1 MQMSKLNIFLLFFL
15 FQLVGL
21 SMQAQSNRTQAVIT
35 RNNQEASTFSHTVEK
50 GETVYAI
57 ATMYG
62 VKPEDLYR
70 LNPGSQEGIRAGSTL
85 LIPQRKAPDNKNVQE
100 GTHYIFHTIQPKETL
115 YAVSKRY
122 AVPATAIIKANPGLS
137 TSTFQIGKTI
147 RIPAYVTK
155 EQTPKEEK
163 RPATEEVEYTIQKR
177 ETLYRICRK
186 FDISSYELLKR
197 NPQLKEGAKAGM
209 VIHIPV
215 KTKVEDTTTTLP
227 PALAQLS
234 ERETNALLTQPKS
247 SQPVQRVKVAVLLPF
262 MTEETEPSAETK
274 RFIEYYEGLLLAIDS
289 LHNNGCSFELSVYD
303 TGKGTKTLKNIL
315 KTEESIQQTD
325 LLIGAVQ
332 NDQIGLLAA
341 FAEQHHI
348 PYVIPFTS
356 KNDDVLSN
364 AYVYQVNTPHSY
376 HYAKAAQAGC
386 DLFADDHIIL
396 LNMNDGRDKK
406 EFIRTFK
413 AEMVQRNILYS
424 EIDYNAKTLVADI
437 DTVLQ
442 ANMRNV
448 VVPTSGT
455 LDALSKIKS
464 PIRMLA
470 ETQPE
475 CGLTL
480 FGYPEWQTYT
490 RECLDDFYALNTY
503 IYTNFY
509 ANNLSKE
516 VDDFYTRYKNWFSK
530 SLINIF
536 PKYGILGFDTGMFFL
551 GAIHRYGDRFEN
563 KLDEIHYKGI
573 QTEFDFHRVNNWGGF
588 INTNIFIVHYQ
599 ADFNVTRNEVR

>member
-1 MQMSKLNIFLLFFL
+1 MSKLNILLLLFL
-15 FQLVGL
+15 FHLASISL
-21 SMQAQSNRTQAVIT
+21 YAQENKTKIVIANE
-35 RNNQEASTFSHTVEK
+35 RESSTFHHTVEK

-62 VKPEDLYR
+62 VKPEDIYR
-70 LNPGSQEGIRAGSTL
+70 LNPGSKEGIRAGATL
-85 LIPQRKAPDNKNVQE
+85 QIPQRAAASQKE
-100 GTHYIFHTIQPKETL
+100 EHYIFHTIQPKETL

-122 AVPATAIIKANPGLS
+122 AIPATAIVNANPGLS

-147 RIPAYVTK
+147 RIPAFVKDEGEEESHQK
-155 EQTPKEEK
+155 EVSTEVEEI
-163 RPATEEVEYTIQKR
+163 EYTIEKR

-197 NPQLKEGAKAGM
+197 NPQLKEGVKAGM
-209 VIHIPV
+209 KIKIPV
-215 KTKVEDTTTTLP
+215 LTQKEKPQPKQPKQTAPLN
-227 PALAQLS
+227 
-234 ERETNALLTQPKS
+234 ERETNALLAQKPKS
-247 SQPVQRVKVAVLLPF
+247 EPVQRIKVALLLPF
-262 MTEETEPSAETK
+262 MTNETEPSAETK
-274 RFIEYYEGLLLAIDS
+274 RFIEYYEGFLIAVDS
-289 LHNNGCSFELSVYD
+289 LRNSGCSIELSVYD
-303 TGKGTKTLKNIL
+303 TEKGTKTLKRIL
-315 KTEESIQQTD
+315 KEEESLQQVN

-332 NDQIGLLAA
+332 NDQINLLAS
-341 FAEQHHI
+341 FAEEHRI

-376 HYAKAAQAGC
+376 LYAKAAQAGC

-396 LNMNDGRDKK
+396 LNMHEDKDK
-406 EFIRTFK
+406 TEFLKTFK
-413 AEMVQRNILYS
+413 AEMAQRNIPYS
-424 EIDYNAKTLVADI
+424 EVDYNSETLVADI
-437 DTVLQ
+437 DTILQ
-442 ANMRNV
+442 ADKRNV
-448 VVPTSGT
+448 IVPSSGT
-455 LDALSKIKS
+455 ISTLNKIKS

-470 ETQPE
+470 EAQPE

-490 RECLDDFYALNTY
+490 RECLEDFYALNTY

-551 GAIHRYGDRFEN
+551 GAIRQYGPHFDN
-563 KLDEIHYKGI
+563 KLEQIQYKGI

-599 ADFNVTRNEVR
+599 ADFNVTRSDVR